1 MRLTLK
7 LNPVDFQDIIFQL
20 NTTLC
25 NVQQHWEIRSWGLL
39 SQSTRVT
46 CKEKKKTNQR
56 IRSTVGQILTA
67 LAAFHFSVWSGQR
80 IDTLQPPKSPDIP
93 DSMLISGRDTEV
105 HWGGREEKSPKPKV
119 LLCLSACGAWRQS
132 SVGLKILNFEA
143 KIPILNPMYA
153 TH

>member
-25 NVQQHWEIRSWGLL
+25 NVQQRWEIRSWGLL

-46 CKEKKKTNQR
+46 LQRKEENKSKNKEYSWTDINCFGCFSFLCLIWTKNR
-56 IRSTVGQILTA
+56 YTPA
-67 LAAFHFSVWSGQR
+67 L
-80 IDTLQPPKSPDIP
+80 KSPDIP

-132 SVGLKILNFEA
+132 SVWLKILNFEA
-143 KIPILNPMYA
+143 KILILNPMYA